1 MGSFIYM
8 INGADT
14 AIIEEKRQELEQRLE
29 RVFNES
35 GMMKMEH
42 LQLYGRKIDTLR
54 PVKIENGYTT
64 FYYNQIEEDVW
75 ENAGYEVKEGVYS
88 NKVGW
93 RAFSASVAAAYI
105 LQTFYMNGPAYVLQ
119 DDYLIIPWRYMEWF
133 KYLFDETYRLP
144 DTDLMRMVELFHEQ
158 EISLPGIFSHC
169 GELANSGYSI
179 ESIVDA
185 IAVIHGMGSVHELME
200 VIREDDRQKERQE
213 GMFYYDT
220 CVLAISK
227 NIEQFK
233 KSSVLN
239 DEQQVQHL
247 MNIIRKLADANEITE
262 RSKDD
267 KEGFELQLLIEM
279 TSNYAVAIEKI
290 AELYNQDFWEL
301 YQPFIG
307 RKRSGV
313 FFANAEDVQAQM
325 IKPISTSELF
335 GERDDDMLAFWKPD
349 RDMQL
354 SSELEQWFVKLKKQ
368 FDVYVKEECPVTKMI
383 RQIIDDLSYANSY
396 YLNIYVNSDFM
407 EESLDNIQD
416 ARYQAVW
423 RIFHDMVYSP
433 EMMEEGKK
441 IFDQEA
447 LKNGIRRTRYSW
459 TMTDTELKQ
468 NGGRMALRRY
478 LALVANRELREKVFG
493 F

>member
-8 INGADT
+8 INGENT
-14 AIIEEKRQELEQRLE
+14 AIIEEKRQEFEQRLE

-35 GMMKMEH
+35 GMMRVEH
-42 LQLYGRKIDTLR
+42 LQLYGRKINTLR
-54 PVKIENGYTT
+54 PIKIENGYTT

-105 LQTFYMNGPAYVLQ
+105 LQIFYMNGPAYVLQ
-119 DDYLIIPWRYMEWF
+119 DGYLITPWRYMEWF
-133 KYLFDETYRLP
+133 KYLFNETYRLP

-158 EISLPGIFSHC
+158 EISLPGIFNHC

-185 IAVIHGMGSVHELME
+185 IAVIHGMGSVRELME
-200 VIREDDRQKERQE
+200 VIGKDERQKERKK

-220 CVLAISK
+220 CVLEISK

-233 KSSVLN
+233 KNSVLN

-247 MNIIRKLADANEITE
+247 MDIIRKLADANEITE
-262 RSKDD
+262 RSKDA

-290 AELYNQDFWEL
+290 AELYNKDFWEL

-307 RKRSGV
+307 RKRNGV
-313 FFANAEDVQAQM
+313 FFSNAEDVQAQM

-335 GERDDDMLAFWKPD
+335 CECDDDMLAFWKPD
-349 RDMQL
+349 RNMQL
-354 SSELEQWFVKLKKQ
+354 SVELENWFAKLKQQ
-368 FDVYVKEECPVTKMI
+368 FDIYVKEEQPVTKAI
-383 RQIIDDLSYANSY
+383 RQIIDDLHYANSY
-396 YLNIYVNSDFM
+396 YLNIYVNADFL

-423 RIFHDMVYSP
+423 RIFHDMVHSP
-433 EMMEEGKK
+433 EMMEEGNR
-441 IFDQEA
+441 ILDQKA
-447 LKNGIRRTRYSW
+447 LKKGIRQTKYSW
-459 TMTDTELKQ
+459 TMTDTELKR
-468 NGGRMALRRY
+468 NSGRLALKRY
-478 LALVANRELREKVFG
+478 LALVANRELREKIFG

>member
-14 AIIEEKRQELEQRLE
+14 AIIEEKRQEFEQRLE
-29 RVFNES
+29 CVFNES

-42 LQLYGRKIDTLR
+42 LQVYGRKIDTLR

-133 KYLFDETYRLP
+133 KYLFNETYRLP

-158 EISLPGIFSHC
+158 EISLPGIFNQC

-200 VIREDDRQKERQE
+200 VIREDDRQKERKK

-239 DEQQVQHL
+239 DGQQVQHL

-262 RSKDD
+262 RSKDN

-290 AELYNQDFWEL
+290 AELYNQDFWKL

-313 FFANAEDVQAQM
+313 FFANAEDIQAQM
-325 IKPISTSELF
+325 IKPISTSQLF
-335 GERDDDMLAFWKPD
+335 CERDDDMLAFWKPD

-354 SSELEQWFVKLKKQ
+354 SAELENWFAELKKQ
-368 FDVYVKEECPVTKMI
+368 FNNYMKEEKSVTKMI
-383 RQIIDDLSYANSY
+383 RQIVDDLHYANSY
-396 YLNIYVNSDFM
+396 YLIIYVNADFL

-416 ARYQAVW
+416 IRYQAVW

-468 NGGRMALRRY
+468 NEGRMALRRY